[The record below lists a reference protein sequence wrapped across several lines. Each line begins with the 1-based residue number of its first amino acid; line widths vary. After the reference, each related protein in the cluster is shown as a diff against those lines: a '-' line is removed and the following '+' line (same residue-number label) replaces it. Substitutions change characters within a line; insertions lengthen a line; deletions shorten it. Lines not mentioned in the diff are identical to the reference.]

1 MSTPP
6 KEPGSSAR
14 PLVRGRHGLP
24 RAVVVENQRER
35 IFDAL
40 KLVCASKGYAEM
52 TVEDIIARA
61 GVSRRTF
68 YDLFDDKEQCF
79 LDAYDQI
86 VSRLFDEVRRAYSAG
101 EGPWPDRIA
110 AGLEALVQVCAS
122 DPELARVAVV
132 DVLAAG
138 QPALERRN
146 AALRAFAAF
155 FEPGTAILP
164 ADMAGTDL
172 LAQAVVGGLYE
183 VLYSHVADGR
193 TTCLPRIVPD
203 FVYCAL
209 VPYVGHAQAATA
221 RDAARERRGEP

>member
-1 MSTPP
+1 MSTRSGPSHGTG
-6 KEPGSSAR
+6 KQ
-14 PLVRGRHGLP
+14 LLRGRHGLP
-24 RAVVVENQRER
+24 RSLVVENQRDR
-35 IFDAL
+35 ILESVSAM
-40 KLVCASKGYAEM
+40 CASKGYAEM

-86 VSRLFDEVRRAYSAG
+86 VRRLFKEVSRAYSAG
-101 EGPWPDRIA
+101 ERPWTDRIA
-110 AGLEALVQVCAS
+110 SGLRALVEVFA
-122 DPELARVAVV
+122 DEPELARVAVV

-155 FEPGTAILP
+155 FEPGRTALP
-164 ADMAGTDL
+164 AEMTGHEL

-183 VLYSHVADGR
+183 LLYAHVAEGK
-193 TTCLPRIVPD
+193 TASLPGLLPD
-203 FVYCAL
+203 LVYCAL
-209 VPYVGHAQAATA
+209 VPYLGHAPAVSA
-221 RDAARERRGEP
+221 RAAARAAHGGT